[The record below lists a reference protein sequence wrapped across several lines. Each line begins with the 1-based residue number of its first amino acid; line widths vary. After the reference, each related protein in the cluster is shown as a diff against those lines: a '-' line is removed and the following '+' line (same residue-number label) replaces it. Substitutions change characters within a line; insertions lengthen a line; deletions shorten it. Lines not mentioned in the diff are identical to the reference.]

1 MKWMLTSVIAEHWLD
16 DRKLSEF
23 DQKNLSDLS
32 RAMNLGQFLKMYI
45 LGRDAHGNVNSYNV
59 HVQKGGYVQPPE

>member
-32 RAMNLGQFLKMYI
+32 RAMNLGQFLTSNYKLYVLI
-45 LGRDAHGNVNSYNV
+45 LL
-59 HVQKGGYVQPPE
+59 